1 MKRKYLGIAKVYP
14 NTWVKYRTNHP
25 ENLVNFLKQKFQGL
39 LFVNFYEKK
48 TERLIGNWGS
58 KMGFRWYK

>member
-39 LFVNFYEKK
+39 LFVNFYEKDRK
-48 TERLIGNWGS
+48 S
-58 KMGFRWYK
+58 VV